1 MLTSTTVWPQE
12 KVLPFQPPAWLKLLA
27 LQKGKKRL
35 RLSEK
40 RPQLSEKPPRLS
52 EKQPGTKKLPG
63 CEQLKEMPV
72 KPATESHLDLKRFC
86 EPRSQGHR
94 RARRRSASQ

>member
-12 KVLPFQPPAWLKLLA
+12 KVLRLQPPAWLQLLA

-40 RPQLSEKPPRLS
+40 QPGRLT
-52 EKQPGTKKLPG
+52 GTKKLPG
-63 CEQLKEMPV
+63 CEQLREMPI

-86 EPRSQGHR
+86 EPRSQAHR
-94 RARRRSASQ
+94 RAGRRSASQ